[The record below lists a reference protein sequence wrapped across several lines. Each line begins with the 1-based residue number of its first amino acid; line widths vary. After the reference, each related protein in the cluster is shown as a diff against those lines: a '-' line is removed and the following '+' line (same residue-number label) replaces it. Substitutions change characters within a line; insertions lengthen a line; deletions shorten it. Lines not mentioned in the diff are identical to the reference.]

1 MKNLI
6 TLLFLCLS
14 LSAFPCHRKQIPV
27 PKLDIMKWLPSER
40 EDVISVDILTYPIPD
55 PGLDESIY
63 EGMFEDATETTI
75 SKECFLELKNLKK
88 QQTIKKFVLPLL
100 SNQIILFPPFKVN
113 R

>member
-1 MKNLI
+1 MKKLT

-40 EDVISVDILTYPIPD
+40 EDDTSVDILTYPIPD
-55 PGLDESIY
+55 PGFDESIY
-63 EGMFEDATETTI
+63 EGIFENATESSI
-75 SKECFLELKNLKK
+75 SKECFLELKNLKRH
-88 QQTIKKFVLPLL
+88 QTIKKFVL
-100 SNQIILFPPFKVN
+100 SNQTILFPIFKLN